1 MGSIQH
7 IGGMANAFYKGTK
20 VEELDR
26 ECRRNAALYDV
37 SRKYTRCSRS
47 SGACTKKGRKI
58 RVVGSGHSF
67 TPLVKT
73 EEVLVSLDELKG
85 IVNIDAE
92 KMVAEVWAGTKLYDL
107 GKLLE
112 EKGYAQENLG
122 DIDSQSIAG
131 AISTGTHGTGI
142 TFGSLSTQVIEITAV
157 LSNGESIVC
166 SETENVEYWRAFQ
179 LSLGML
185 GIIVKI
191 KLKVIP
197 AYSLVYESEK
207 QSLSTVMNKLEEYKK
222 HRHFEFF
229 VFPYSDEVQ
238 VKLTN
243 ETTNTGSDLKWHKL
257 KVELLENRMFS
268 LLSKGCKWFPSISK
282 GVSRLSAKAVPNT
295 KIIGPSYEVFATSR
309 TVPFYEMEYS
319 IPSKYMRT
327 VVEEISNLIEK
338 KKYKVHFP
346 IECRYVKGDDIWL
359 SPAYGRDSAYIAV
372 HMYKGMKYA
381 AYFGEVEKI
390 FLKYEG
396 RPHWGKMHT
405 LSYEQLQDIY
415 PEFHSFLQ
423 ARKSLDE
430 LGMFFN
436 PYAEKLF
443 IPLFAGQ

>member
-1 MGSIQH
+1 MLSIKGQKWRNWTGNVEGTPHYTMYPESIQDV
-7 IGGMANAFYKGTK
+7 
-20 VEELDR
+20 VEVIEL
-26 ECRRNAALYDV
+26 A
-37 SRKYTRCSRS
+37 RKE
-47 SGACTKKGRKI
+47 GKKI

-67 TPLVKT
+67 TPLVQT
-73 EEVLVSLDELKG
+73 EEILVSLDELKG
-85 IVNIDAE
+85 IVNVDAE
-92 KMVAEVWAGTKLYDL
+92 KMVAEVWAGTKLHEL

-157 LSNGESIVC
+157 LSTGESIVC
-166 SETENVEYWRAFQ
+166 SETENVQYWRAFQ

-197 AYSLVYESEK
+197 AYSLVYKSEK
-207 QSLSTVMNKLEEYKK
+207 HSLSTVMNKLEEYKK
-222 HRHFEFF
+222 NRHFEFF
-229 VFPYSDEVQ
+229 VFPYSYEVQ
-238 VKLTN
+238 VKVTN
-243 ETTNTGSDLKWHKL
+243 ETTGKKSDLKWHKL
-257 KVELLENRMFS
+257 KVELIENKMFS

-319 IPSKYMRT
+319 VPSKYMQA

-346 IECRYVKGDDIWL
+346 IECRYVKKDEIWL

-405 LSYEQLQDIY
+405 LTYEKLQNIY
-415 PEFHSFLQ
+415 PELHSFLKV
-423 ARKSLDE
+423 RKLLDE
-430 LGMFFN
+430 AEMFSN
-436 PYAEKLF
+436 PYTEKLF
-443 IPLFAGQ
+443 TIMKKS

>member
-1 MGSIQH
+1 MLSIKGKKWRNWTGNVEGTPHYTMYPESIQDV
-7 IGGMANAFYKGTK
+7 
-20 VEELDR
+20 VEVVDLAR
-26 ECRRNAALYDV
+26 
-37 SRKYTRCSRS
+37 
-47 SGACTKKGRKI
+47 KKGKKI

-67 TPLVKT
+67 TPLVQT
-73 EEVLVSLDELKG
+73 EEVLVSLDKLKG

-92 KMVAEVWAGTKLYDL
+92 KMVAEVWAGTKLHDL

-166 SETENVEYWRAFQ
+166 SEAENVEYWRAFQ

-197 AYSLVYESEK
+197 AYALVYESEK

-222 HRHFEFF
+222 NRHFEFF

-238 VKLTN
+238 VKFTN

-268 LLSKGCKWFPSISK
+268 LLSQGCKWFPSISK

-443 IPLFAGQ
+443 IPLFGGQ

>member
-1 MGSIQH
+1 MLSIKGQKWRNWTGNVEGTPHYTMYPESIQDV
-7 IGGMANAFYKGTK
+7 
-20 VEELDR
+20 VEVVGLAR
-26 ECRRNAALYDV
+26 
-37 SRKYTRCSRS
+37 
-47 SGACTKKGRKI
+47 KKGKKI

-67 TPLVKT
+67 TPLVQT
-73 EEVLVSLDELKG
+73 EEILVSLDELKG
-85 IVNIDAE
+85 ITNIDVE
-92 KMVAEVWAGTKLYDL
+92 KMIVEVWAGTKLYDL

-122 DIDSQSIAG
+122 DIDLQSIAG
-131 AISTGTHGTGI
+131 AISTGTHGTGVA
-142 TFGSLSTQVIEITAV
+142 FGSLSTQVIEITAV
-157 LSNGESIVC
+157 LSTGERIVC
-166 SETENVEYWRAFQ
+166 SEIENAEYWKAFQ

-185 GIIVKI
+185 GIIVKV

-197 AYSLVYESEK
+197 VYSLVYESEK
-207 QSLSTVMNKLEEYKK
+207 QSLSTVMSRLEEYKEN
-222 HRHFEFF
+222 RHFEFF
-229 VFPYSDEVQ
+229 VFPYSEEVQ
-238 VKLTN
+238 VKFTN
-243 ETTNTGSDLKWHKL
+243 ETADKGTDLKWHKL
-257 KVELLENRMFS
+257 KVELLENRIFS

-282 GVSRLSAKAVPNT
+282 CVSQLSAKVVPNT
-295 KIIGPSYEVFATSR
+295 KIIGPSYQVFATSR

-319 IPSKYMRT
+319 VPSKYMRI
-327 VVEEISNLIEK
+327 VVAEISNLIEK
-338 KKYKVHFP
+338 KKHKVHFP

-359 SPAYGRDSAYIAV
+359 SPAHGRDSAYIAV

-423 ARKSLDE
+423 VRKSLDE
-430 LGMFFN
+430 MGMFLN

-443 IPLFAGQ
+443 MSMKKS

>member
-1 MGSIQH
+1 MLSVKGQKWKNWTGNIEGTPQYTMYPESIQDVVEVVRL
-7 IGGMANAFYKGTK
+7 AQEKGK
-20 VEELDR
+20 
-26 ECRRNAALYDV
+26 
-37 SRKYTRCSRS
+37 
-47 SGACTKKGRKI
+47 KI

-67 TPLVKT
+67 TPLVQT
-73 EEVLVSLDELKG
+73 EEILISLDELSG
-85 IVNIDAE
+85 ITNVDSE
-92 KMVAEVWAGTKLYDL
+92 KMTVEVWAGTKLHDL

-112 EKGYAQENLG
+112 EKGYGQENLG

-131 AISTGTHGTGI
+131 AISTGTHGTGA

-157 LSNGESIVC
+157 LSTGESIVC
-166 SETENVEYWRAFQ
+166 SERENYEYWKAFQ

-185 GIIVKI
+185 GIIVKV

-197 AYSLVYESEK
+197 AYSLVYKSEK
-207 QSLSTVMNKLEEYKK
+207 QSFSVVMDKLEEYKRN
-222 HRHFEFF
+222 RHFEFF
-229 VFPYSDEVQ
+229 VFPYSDDVQ

-243 ETTNTGSDLKWHKL
+243 ETTSKGTDLKWYKL
-257 KVELLENRMFS
+257 KVELLENRIFS

-282 GVSRLSAKAVPNT
+282 GVSQLSAKAVPNT

-319 IPSKYMRT
+319 VPSKYMRAA
-327 VVEEISNLIEK
+327 VEEISNLIEK

-346 IECRYVKGDDIWL
+346 IECRYVHGDDIWL

-381 AYFGEVEKI
+381 AYFGEVEQI
-390 FLKYEG
+390 FRKYEG

-405 LSYEQLQDIY
+405 LTYEQLQYIY
-415 PEFHSFLQ
+415 PEFHSFLKV
-423 ARKSLDE
+423 RKLLDE
-430 LGMFFN
+430 TGMFFN

-443 IPLFAGQ
+443 TIMKKADK